1 MAKRDVSAIVS
12 GAGLLT
18 SIFTELVDAVRE
30 RGGTDEDIHRL
41 ATPQGKELIGKIA
54 DVIVGKSQSVGEVYP
69 VTINYD
75 LSLKGMVRVGG
86 YDWVN
91 DNIIDKNFPVT
102 GEGQGVVTLELVH
115 CNRPMT
121 SDEALAELAQRG
133 MRPATLPELL
143 AFGAK
148 YPNVQREFPVA
159 ALGSVWRLRFGG
171 RCVPFL
177 WGRSGKRNLNLNWLD
192 HRWNTRDRFL
202 AVRNSLHFSRTMCGF
217 FIA

>member
-159 ALGSVWRLRFGG
+159 ALGSVWQYRLGN

-177 WGRSGKRNLNLNWLD
+177 WSISGRRNLNLNWLD